1 MSIQEEAKKILEKPT
16 NRVRIVV
23 MVNRENEAL
32 LYRLG
37 NGRITKGMDVV
48 FETLRLYQ
56 EKDKKR
62 KVKNEKK
69 NNKEGNP

>member
-16 NRVRIVV
+16 NRVRVVV

-37 NGRITKGMDVV
+37 NCRITKGKDVV

-56 EKDKKR
+56 EKDKKKGR
-62 KVKNEKK
+62 
-69 NNKEGNP
+69 

>member
-16 NRVRIVV
+16 NRVRVVV
-23 MVNRENEAL
+23 MVNRENETL

-56 EKDKKR
+56 EKDKKKGR
-62 KVKNEKK
+62 
-69 NNKEGNP
+69 